1 MFTSPPSPADVLAAL
16 DIGTNNCRL
25 LVARCVAAPA
35 HEGNGLKPEIID
47 AFSRLVRLGE
57 GLSGS
62 PLLRED
68 AMARTLDALAVC
80 YAKMQRRGVTRYRA
94 VATESCRRST
104 NAPIF
109 LDRVKQATGLII
121 EIISTAEEA
130 RLALQGCLPLFL
142 PQYSHAIHFDIGGG
156 STELAWAAT
165 GRGPVSIRAQT
176 SVPCGVTSMTEIYGG
191 DRVSES
197 TYQHMLREVMT
208 QLKPFAETIA
218 PETIA
223 AQGHIQFV
231 GCAGTISTIAALVQD
246 LPNYRRDMVDSYEL
260 DMHAAFGVFERLRG
274 LSFEERA
281 QIPTLGH
288 DRADLIVAGC
298 AIVEAIA
305 RTWNADRIR
314 VADRG
319 VREGILYDL
328 LGNKRA
334 A

>member
-1 MFTSPPSPADVLAAL
+1 MFTSPPTRADVLAAL

-25 LVARCVAAPA
+25 LVARVAETPD
-35 HEGNGLKPEIID
+35 GMKPEIID

-62 PLLRED
+62 SQLRED
-68 AMARTLDALAVC
+68 AMARTLEAMTIC
-80 YAKMQRRGVTRYRA
+80 FAKMQRRGVTRYRA
-94 VATESCRRST
+94 VATESCRRAT

-109 LDRVKQATGLII
+109 LERVMEATGLII

-130 RLALQGCLPLFL
+130 RLALQGCIPLFL
-142 PQYSHAIHFDIGGG
+142 PQYGHAIHFDIGGG
-156 STELAWAAT
+156 STELAWART
-165 GRGPVSIRAQT
+165 GGEPVAIRAQT
-176 SVPCGVTSMTEIYGG
+176 SIPCGVTTMTEIYGG
-191 DRVSES
+191 DHVSDT
-197 TYQHMLREVMT
+197 TYQHMLREVMGH
-208 QLKPFAETIA
+208 LKPFADAIA
-218 PETIA
+218 PETMA
-223 AQGHIQFV
+223 AGESIQFV

-246 LPNYRRDMVDSYEL
+246 LPSYRRDMVDSYEL
-260 DMHAAFGVFERLRG
+260 STQDALGMFERLRG
-274 LSFEERA
+274 LSFAERT
-281 QIPTLGH
+281 QIPTLGV
-288 DRADLIVAGC
+288 DRADLIIAGC

-305 RTWNADRIR
+305 KTWNAPRIR

>member
-1 MFTSPPSPADVLAAL
+1 MFTSPPTRADVLAAL

-25 LVARCVAAPA
+25 LVARCVPQPD
-35 HEGNGLKPEIID
+35 GILRPEIID

-62 PLLRED
+62 TQLQGH
-68 AMARTLDALAVC
+68 AMERTLEALTIC
-80 YAKMQRRGVTRYRA
+80 FAKMQRRGVTRYRA
-94 VATESCRRST
+94 VATESCRRAT

-130 RLALQGCLPLFL
+130 RLALQGCIPLFL
-142 PQYSHAIHFDIGGG
+142 PQYTNAIHFDIGGG
-156 STELAWAAT
+156 STELAWAKT
-165 GRGPVSIRAQT
+165 GGGPVSIQAQT
-176 SVPCGVTSMTEIYGG
+176 SIPCGVTTMTEIYGG

-197 TYQHMLREVMT
+197 TYQHMLREVMGHI
-208 QLKPFAETIA
+208 KPFAEAIA
-218 PETIA
+218 ADTAA
-223 AQGHIQFV
+223 AQGKIQFV

-246 LPNYRRDMVDSYEL
+246 LPSYRRDLVDSFEL
-260 DMHAAFGVFERLRG
+260 STEAAIDIFKRLRA
-274 LSFEERA
+274 LNFLERA
-281 QIPTLGH
+281 AIPTLGH
-288 DRADLIVAGC
+288 DRADLIIAGC

-305 RTWNADRIR
+305 RTWNADIIR

-328 LGNKRA
+328 LGDKRA